1 MGTTSQQ
8 ILNIIPLISEEHAQK
23 ILDIMRIV
31 LPSEI
36 LQESAF
42 DAYAINEISTNPDCK
57 EYVSGAD
64 AYAML
69 GWD

>member
-1 MGTTSQQ
+1 METTNQQ
-8 ILNIIPLISEEHAQK
+8 ILNIIPHISEEYAK
-23 ILDIMRIV
+23 KVLEIIKIV

-36 LQESAF
+36 LQELAF
-42 DAYAINEISTNPDCK
+42 DAYAVNEIESNPDCK